1 MRRIRLDSDPAAKT
15 ANRLKRRAARPREAD
30 SMSLQRRTMGRPL
43 ELAARR
49 APLRGRRRSPPESSA
64 RLPSRVLMK
73 PFNALTEIGGLR
85 RCWPSAMQGED
96 PHGFHALAAANLER
110 A

>member
-1 MRRIRLDSDPAAKT
+1 M
-15 ANRLKRRAARPREAD
+15 
-30 SMSLQRRTMGRPL
+30 
-43 ELAARR
+43 
-49 APLRGRRRSPPESSA
+49 
-64 RLPSRVLMK
+64 MK